1 MIMYERQEL
10 EKLYQS
16 VLEMKESINNTINER
31 KNIILDCKG
40 KLESLN
46 SFVQFLDDNILV
58 KNTHDS
64 MNKLYIKIL
73 NSIQILYRIN
83 EQCEM
88 YLYQIESKLKDS
100 NEECIN
106 LDFSVI
112 IVMRNILSQLKN
124 SINIVKNQ

>member
-16 VLEMKESINNTINER
+16 FLEMKETINNTINER

-64 MNKLYIKIL
+64 MNKSYIKIL
-73 NSIQILYRIN
+73 NTIQILYRIN

-112 IVMRNILSQLKN
+112 IVMRNILSQLKD
-124 SINIVKNQ
+124 SMNIIKNQ

>member
-64 MNKLYIKIL
+64 MNKSYIKIL
-73 NSIQILYRIN
+73 NTIQILYRIN

-100 NEECIN
+100 NKECIN

-112 IVMRNILSQLKN
+112 IVMRNILSQLKD
-124 SINIVKNQ
+124 SMNIIKNQ

>member
-16 VLEMKESINNTINER
+16 VLEMKETINNVINER

-64 MNKLYIKIL
+64 MNKSYIKIL
-73 NSIQILYRIN
+73 NTIQILYRIN

-112 IVMRNILSQLKN
+112 IVMRNILSQLKD
-124 SINIVKNQ
+124 SMNIIKNQ

>member
-112 IVMRNILSQLKN
+112 IVMRNILSQLKD
-124 SINIVKNQ
+124 SMNIIKNQ

>member
-1 MIMYERQEL
+1 MYERQEL

-16 VLEMKESINNTINER
+16 VLEMKETINNVINER

>member
-10 EKLYQS
+10 EKLYQN

-58 KNTHDS
+58 KNTYDS
-64 MNKLYIKIL
+64 MNKSYIKML

-112 IVMRNILSQLKN
+112 IVMRNMLSQLKN
-124 SINIVKNQ
+124 SMNIIKNQ

>member
-64 MNKLYIKIL
+64 MNKSYIKIL
-73 NSIQILYRIN
+73 NTIQILYRIN

-112 IVMRNILSQLKN
+112 IVMRNILSQLKD
-124 SINIVKNQ
+124 SMNIIKNQ

>member
-16 VLEMKESINNTINER
+16 VLEMKENINNNINER

-64 MNKLYIKIL
+64 MNKSYIKIL
-73 NSIQILYRIN
+73 NTIQILYRIN

-112 IVMRNILSQLKN
+112 IVMRNILSQLKD
-124 SINIVKNQ
+124 SMNIIKNQ

>member
-16 VLEMKESINNTINER
+16 FLKMKETINNVINER

-40 KLESLN
+40 KLESLK

-58 KNTHDS
+58 KNTHDY

-112 IVMRNILSQLKN
+112 IVMTNILSQLNN
-124 SINIVKNQ
+124 SINIIKNQ

>member
-1 MIMYERQEL
+1 MYERQEL

-16 VLEMKESINNTINER
+16 VLEMKETINNTINER

-64 MNKLYIKIL
+64 MNKSYIKIL
-73 NSIQILYRIN
+73 NTIQILYRIN

-112 IVMRNILSQLKN
+112 IVMRNILSQLKD
-124 SINIVKNQ
+124 SMNIIKNQ

>member
-1 MIMYERQEL
+1 MYERQEL

-64 MNKLYIKIL
+64 MNKLYIKLL

-112 IVMRNILSQLKN
+112 IVMRNILSQLKD
-124 SINIVKNQ
+124 SMNIIKNQ

>member
-16 VLEMKESINNTINER
+16 FLKMKENINNNINER

-88 YLYQIESKLKDS
+88 YLHQIESKLKDS

-124 SINIVKNQ
+124 SINIIKNQ

>member
-1 MIMYERQEL
+1 MYERQEL

-16 VLEMKESINNTINER
+16 VLEMKETINNVINER

-64 MNKLYIKIL
+64 MNKSYIKIL
-73 NSIQILYRIN
+73 NTIQILYRIN

-112 IVMRNILSQLKN
+112 IVMRNILSQLKD
-124 SINIVKNQ
+124 SMNIIKNQ